1 MTSLNVRGVHKVT
14 SKGKTYYYAWRGGPR
29 LPGEPGSREFISAL
43 NKLLERPD
51 ESGKLTGLITE
62 FKASGTYASIADS
75 TKRNWSPWLDRIRE
89 DLGKFSIKTF
99 DKPEIRQVIK
109 KWRGKWKDTPRTADM
124 GKQVLSALLSYAV
137 EEGKLQNNP
146 CFGISNLYKNDRA
159 DIIWTQDD
167 IDAFLPHASKEIAFA
182 LRLALLSGMRQGD
195 LLDLKWSEVEELA
208 IVRKTGKSRGK
219 REYVV
224 PLYDDLKTLLHEIK
238 VDQQARQRA
247 LASAGKPAPLF
258 QNVLVNSLNRPWKG
272 FQPAWQKAK
281 GDVEEAV
288 GHEWELH
295 FHDARGT
302 AATKFYVAGFSAEEI
317 AEIVGWEKAK
327 VERIIDKYV
336 NRASRLKDK
345 IKRMGQSSSAE

>member
-1 MTSLNVRGVHKVT
+1 MTTLRVRGVHKVT
-14 SKGKTYYYAWRGGPR
+14 AKGKHYYYAWRGGPR
-29 LPGEPGSREFISAL
+29 LPGVPGSREFIAAL
-43 NKLLERPD
+43 EKALSRPSDDTKL
-51 ESGKLTGLITE
+51 SGLIVD
-62 FKASGTYASIADS
+62 FKKSDAYQNIADS
-75 TKRNWSPWLDRIRE
+75 TKRNWAPWLDRIRT
-89 DLGKFSIKTF
+89 DLGKLSIKTF
-99 DKPEIRQVIK
+99 DRPEVRQVIK
-109 KWRGKWKDTPRTADM
+109 KWRNGWKDTPRTADM

-137 EEGKLQNNP
+137 EEGRLQNNP

-167 IDAFLPHASKEIAFA
+167 IDTFLPHASKEIQFA

-195 LLDLKWSEVEELA
+195 LLDLKWSEIEELA

-219 REYVV
+219 KEYVV
-224 PLYDDLKTLLHEIK
+224 PLYDDLKSLLSEIRA
-238 VDQQARQRA
+238 DQARRQRE
-247 LASAGKPAPLF
+247 LAAAGKPAPLF

-281 GDVEEAV
+281 SDVEDAV

-302 AATKFYVAGFSAEEI
+302 AATKFYIAGFAPEEI

-345 IKRMGQSSSAE
+345 IKRLGQSSSAE